1 MARPHPILFAASHS
15 GRFGDT
21 ALLFRVASILLIAA
35 TLAAPDAA
43 ARPVRPIDQARH
55 DPALAEMRDRLAQAV
70 ARKDYV
76 AIARMI
82 PPDAKVGTGMGMP
95 ALVAWLRRDPAL
107 WEELERTLALG
118 GRMVRPGHF
127 EAPYTRF
134 VREKGV
140 PPEELGVVIGRYI
153 PVLDSP
159 TDRGQVLA
167 RYSHETAVVKRWWV
181 ADAHADA
188 SKGELA
194 AAEPWVE
201 IQLPSKRRGYMQ
213 KRWVRWV
220 GAMRIGFA
228 KRGGQWQVVRIETG
242 R

>member
-1 MARPHPILFAASHS
+1 MSVARLPAALA
-15 GRFGDT
+15 
-21 ALLFRVASILLIAA
+21 ALLLLHALPAA
-35 TLAAPDAA
+35 DAA
-43 ARPVRPIDQARH
+43 ARPVRPIDQARQ
-55 DPALAEMRDRLAQAV
+55 DRTLAETRDRLAQAV

-76 AIARMI
+76 VIAQII
-82 PPDAKVGTGMGMP
+82 PSDAKVGTGSGMP

-107 WEELERTLALG
+107 WDELERTLALG
-118 GRMVRPGHF
+118 GRMVAPGQF
-127 EAPYTRF
+127 EAPYTQF
-134 VREKGV
+134 VRERGV

-153 PVLDSP
+153 PVYDAP
-159 TDRGQVLA
+159 TERGQVLA

-188 SKGELA
+188 GKADRA

-242 R
+242 N

>member
-1 MARPHPILFAASHS
+1 MSVGRSRAALAALLALQALSASAAS
-15 GRFGDT
+15 
-21 ALLFRVASILLIAA
+21 
-35 TLAAPDAA
+35 

-55 DPALAEMRDRLAQAV
+55 DRALAETRDRLAQAV

-76 AIARMI
+76 AIAQI
-82 PPDAKVGTGMGMP
+82 VPSDARVGTGNGMP

-107 WEELERTLALG
+107 WDELERTLALG
-118 GRMVRPGHF
+118 GRMVAPGQF
-127 EAPYTRF
+127 EAPYTQF
-134 VREKGV
+134 VRERGV
-140 PPEELGVVIGRYI
+140 PPEELGVVIGRQI
-153 PVLDSP
+153 PVYDAP
-159 TDRGQVLA
+159 TERGQVLA

-188 SKGELA
+188 GKGDR

-201 IQLPSKRRGYMQ
+201 IQLPSKRLGYMQ

-242 R
+242 N

>member
-1 MARPHPILFAASHS
+1 MLKQVGSRIVRHLSMLA
-15 GRFGDT
+15 
-21 ALLFRVASILLIAA
+21 LLIAILSA
-35 TLAAPDAA
+35 EGAA

-55 DPALAEMRDRLAQAV
+55 DRTLAEVRDRLAQAV

-76 AIARMI
+76 AIAGMI
-82 PPDAKVGTGMGMP
+82 PPDAKVGTGSGMP

-107 WEELERTLALG
+107 WDELERTLALG
-118 GRMVRPGHF
+118 GRMIRPGKF
-127 EAPYTRF
+127 EAPYTQF

-153 PVLDSP
+153 PVYDAP
-159 TDRGQVLA
+159 TERGQVLA

-188 SKGELA
+188 SKTDLA
-194 AAEPWVE
+194 SAEPWVE
-201 IQLPSKRRGYMQ
+201 IQLPSKRRGYMH

-228 KRGGQWQVVRIETG
+228 KRGGQWQVVRIEAG
-242 R
+242 N

>member
-1 MARPHPILFAASHS
+1 MSVGRLRAALAAVTLFA
-15 GRFGDT
+15 
-21 ALLFRVASILLIAA
+21 LPIAD
-35 TLAAPDAA
+35 LA

-55 DPALAEMRDRLAQAV
+55 DRALAEARDRLAQAV

-76 AIARMI
+76 AIARLI
-82 PPDAKVGTGMGMP
+82 PSDAKVGAGNGMP

-107 WEELERTLALG
+107 WDELERTLALG
-118 GRMVRPGHF
+118 GRMVSPGQF
-127 EAPYTRF
+127 EAPYTQF
-134 VREKGV
+134 VRERGV

-153 PVLDSP
+153 PVYDVP
-159 TDRGQVLA
+159 TERGQVLA

-188 SKGELA
+188 AKADAA

-228 KRGGQWQVVRIETG
+228 KRGGEWQVVRIEAG
-242 R
+242 N

>member
-1 MARPHPILFAASHS
+1 MLKQVGTRIVLRLSML
-15 GRFGDT
+15 
-21 ALLFRVASILLIAA
+21 ALLAAILSAEGV
-35 TLAAPDAA
+35 A

-55 DPALAEMRDRLAQAV
+55 DPALAETRDRLAQAV

-82 PPDAKVGTGMGMP
+82 PADAKVGTGNGMP

-118 GRMVRPGHF
+118 GRMIGPGQF
-127 EAPYTRF
+127 EAPYTQF
-134 VREKGV
+134 VRERGV

-153 PVLDSP
+153 PVYDAP
-159 TDRGQVLA
+159 TERGQVLA

-188 SKGELA
+188 SKTDMA

-201 IQLPSKRRGYMQ
+201 IQLPSRRRAYMQ

-228 KRGGQWQVVRIETG
+228 KRGGQWQVIRIEAG
-242 R
+242 N

>member
-1 MARPHPILFAASHS
+1 MLHRL
-15 GRFGDT
+15 
-21 ALLFRVASILLIAA
+21 ASIVLIGA
-35 TLAAPDAA
+35 TLAAYDAA

-55 DPALAEMRDRLAQAV
+55 DPALAETRDRLAQAV

-82 PPDAKVGTGMGMP
+82 PPDAKVGTGAGMP

-107 WEELERTLALG
+107 WDELERTLALG
-118 GRMVRPGHF
+118 GRMIGPGQF
-127 EAPYTRF
+127 EAPYTQF

-153 PVLDSP
+153 PVHDAP
-159 TDRGQVLA
+159 TERGQVLA
-167 RYSHETAVVKRWWV
+167 RYGHETAVVKRWWV

-188 SKGELA
+188 SKSGLA

>member
-1 MARPHPILFAASHS
+1 MSVGILRAA
-15 GRFGDT
+15 
-21 ALLFRVASILLIAA
+21 
-35 TLAAPDAA
+35 LAALVLYAMPIAEPS

-55 DPALAEMRDRLAQAV
+55 DRALAETRDRLAQAV

-82 PPDAKVGTGMGMP
+82 PSDAKVGTGVGMP

-107 WEELERTLALG
+107 WDELERTLALG
-118 GRMVRPGHF
+118 GRMVAPGQF
-127 EAPYTRF
+127 EAPYTQF

-140 PPEELGVVIGRYI
+140 PPEELGVVIGRFI
-153 PVLDSP
+153 PVHDAP
-159 TDRGQVLA
+159 TERGQVLA

-188 SKGELA
+188 SKTDLA
-194 AAEPWVE
+194 ASEPWVE

-228 KRGGQWQVVRIETG
+228 KRGGEWQVVRIEAG
-242 R
+242 N

>member
-1 MARPHPILFAASHS
+1 MSVGRLRAA
-15 GRFGDT
+15 
-21 ALLFRVASILLIAA
+21 
-35 TLAAPDAA
+35 LAALILCAMPVGDAA
-43 ARPVRPIDQARH
+43 ARSVRPIDQARH
-55 DPALAEMRDRLAQAV
+55 DRALAETRDRLAQAV

-82 PPDAKVGTGMGMP
+82 PSDAKVGAGSGMP

-107 WEELERTLALG
+107 WDELERTLALG
-118 GRMVRPGHF
+118 GRMVAPGQF
-127 EAPYTRF
+127 EAPYTQF
-134 VREKGV
+134 VRERGV

-153 PVLDSP
+153 PVYDAP
-159 TDRGQVLA
+159 TERGQVLA

-181 ADAHADA
+181 ADAHAYV
-188 SKGELA
+188 SKTDLA

-220 GAMRIGFA
+220 GAMRFGFA
-228 KRGGQWQVVRIETG
+228 KRGGEWQVVRFEVG
-242 R
+242 N

>member
-1 MARPHPILFAASHS
+1 MLLRFAS
-15 GRFGDT
+15 F
-21 ALLFRVASILLIAA
+21 ALLASIVAA
-35 TLAAPDAA
+35 GEPA

-55 DPALAEMRDRLAQAV
+55 DRALAETRDRLAQAV

-82 PPDAKVGTGMGMP
+82 PSDAKVGAGSGMP

-107 WEELERTLALG
+107 WDELERTLALG
-118 GRMVRPGHF
+118 GRMVAPGQF
-127 EAPYTRF
+127 EAPYTQF
-134 VREKGV
+134 VRERGV

-153 PVLDSP
+153 PVYDAP
-159 TDRGQVLA
+159 TERGQVLA

-188 SKGELA
+188 AKADLA
-194 AAEPWVE
+194 SAEPWVE

-228 KRGGQWQVVRIETG
+228 KRGGEWQVVRIEAG
-242 R
+242 N